1 MVIVL
6 IDYHLNIEQLIVI
19 MSITSVINYEHFQSL
34 QVHSLMKFKNFN
46 RKTFSKSIIYIHIFL
61 HHLMVRKIFVADH
74 FVLIIEIDRDK
85 NSLDQLNDD
94 NNIVEEYELA
104 ENMQQQL
111 MLLLIHQQI
120 KTNAKKKEEFIS
132 RLT

>member
-1 MVIVL
+1 
-6 IDYHLNIEQLIVI
+6 
-19 MSITSVINYEHFQSL
+19 
-34 QVHSLMKFKNFN
+34 
-46 RKTFSKSIIYIHIFL
+46 
-61 HHLMVRKIFVADH
+61 MVRKIFVDDH

-132 RLT
+132 RLTRLIT